1 MIYNPIHNFRLIM
14 VAETVILGSVIM
26 AARRKTTTVKSKS
39 QPGLKVKRVV
49 STIKPKKPKKI
60 R

>member
-1 MIYNPIHNFRLIM
+1 M